1 MIRNITVQEALEAL
15 DSGAV
20 LVDVRS
26 EGEFAE
32 VTIPGAINI
41 PLFNN
46 QERAQIGTVYKQVS
60 PTAARR
66 LGLRLVAPKL
76 PALLE
81 RFEQLAPAGEKVIL
95 FCWRGGMRSQFVA
108 YMLEQMNFN
117 VCRIIGGFKSYRR
130 YVNSYLGT
138 TLPHRAVVLHGL
150 TGVGKTEIIKRL
162 PAYGVPVLDL
172 ETLAAHRGSV
182 FGKVGM
188 PASPGQKMFEG
199 LIVQALRAAEKY
211 GTFVVE
217 CESRRLGRLLVPPPV
232 MQAIRD
238 GYRVLL
244 YAGMPVRVE
253 RSLGAY
259 LLEGSPDALQP
270 LLEAV
275 DALVKYLGKTR
286 VEQLKQWIMTGQY
299 RPAVE
304 FLLRNY
310 YDPLYKY
317 PAAPS
322 EDYHLCVDTVDLE
335 RAAAMVAAY
344 VKSLPEFGRPVR
356 GGEQDVSWS
365 TVAPGEGETGPFP
378 GGCREC
384 HENSP

>member
-1 MIRNITVQEALEAL
+1 MIRNITVEEALEAMG
-15 DSGAV
+15 SGAV

-66 LGLRLVAPKL
+66 LGLKLVAPKL

-81 RFEQLAPAGEKVIL
+81 KFEQVAPAGEKVIL

-108 YMLEQMNFN
+108 YMLEQMDFN
-117 VCRIIGGFKSYRR
+117 VCRIMGGFKSYRR

-138 TLPHRAVVLHGL
+138 ALPHRAVVLHGL
-150 TGVGKTEIIKRL
+150 TGVGKTEIIKKL
-162 PAYGVPVLDL
+162 PSYGVPVLDL

-188 PASPGQKMFEG
+188 PASPSQKMFEG

-211 GTFVVE
+211 GIFVVE

-244 YAGMPVRVE
+244 YTDVPTRVE
-253 RSLGAY
+253 RSLSGY
-259 LLEGSPDALQP
+259 VLDGSQDVVHALMK
-270 LLEAV
+270 AV
-275 DALVKYLGKTR
+275 DALVKYLGKSR
-286 VEQLKQWIMTGQY
+286 SEQLKQWIAAGNY

-304 FLLRNY
+304 FLLCDY
-310 YDPLYKY
+310 YDPLYRY
-317 PAAPS
+317 PDSPS
-322 EDYHLCVDTVDLE
+322 ADYHLCVDTKNLE
-335 RAAAMVAAY
+335 KALEKIAAF
-344 VKSLPEFGRPVR
+344 VKSLPEYGRMVR
-356 GGEQDVSWS
+356 GGEQYDNWS
-365 TVAPGEGETGPFP
+365 KIAPDEGKTGSFP

-384 HENSP
+384 H